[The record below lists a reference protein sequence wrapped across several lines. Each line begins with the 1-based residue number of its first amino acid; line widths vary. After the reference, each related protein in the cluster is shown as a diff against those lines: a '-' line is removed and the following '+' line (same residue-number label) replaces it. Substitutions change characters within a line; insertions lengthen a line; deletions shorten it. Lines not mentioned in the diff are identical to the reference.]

1 MYKLNELPDYEGLLK
16 QALDKIPDNYDK
28 REGSV
33 IFNAVAPMAMELSY
47 LYLKL
52 RTMTDLIFI
61 DTSVGNWLDR
71 LVLQNGIVRIDSTYA
86 EKYGTFNLPHLEGY
100 IFIKDNIQF
109 EVIQQVDSPDSFTFI
124 YKLRCTEKGEI
135 GNVEN
140 GPLTSLN
147 YIKGLTRAEITGT
160 IHEGSDVESDEHLR
174 QRYIDNVTDI
184 PYGGNQANYRTEIKQ
199 MDGVG
204 NCKVIPVWNGPGT
217 VKCIITNA
225 DYQEPSEQLVKQV
238 QQAIDPTLDGYG
250 IGIAPIGH
258 IVTVVG
264 AQHDPLDI
272 TAEIVT
278 HNPPV
283 DLQSRME
290 AAINR
295 YFQSLNKNWE
305 LLENITVRISQITNV
320 LLDVEG
326 IIDVGEIMINGKN
339 QNYLIDSDKLAKLS
353 SISADS
359 TSRV

>member
-1 MYKLNELPDYEGLLK
+1 MYKLNEIPDYEGLLK

-33 IFNAVAPMAMELSY
+33 IFNAIAPMCMEMSY

-52 RTMTDLIFI
+52 RNLTDLIFI
-61 DTSVGNWLDR
+61 DTSVGVYLDR
-71 LVLQNGIVRIDSTYA
+71 LVIQNGIQRMDSTYA

-100 IFIKDNIQF
+100 IFIKDEIQF
-109 EVIQQVDSPDSFTFI
+109 EVIQQVENPDDETFI

-147 YIKGLTRAEITGT
+147 YITGLKRAEITGT

-184 PYGGNQANYRTEIKQ
+184 PFGGNQANYRTEIKQ

-225 DYQEPSEQLVKQV
+225 DYEEPSEQLVKQV

-264 AQHDPLDI
+264 AKHDPI
-272 TAEIVT
+272 TIEAQLTT
-278 HNPPV
+278 HNPPS
-283 DLQSRME
+283 DLQSRLE
-290 AAINR
+290 FAINE
-295 YFQSLNKNWE
+295 YFKTMNKNWE
-305 LLENITVRISQITNV
+305 QLENIIIRISQITNY

-326 IIDVGEIMINGKN
+326 VIDVGTVKINGKEE
-339 QNYLIDSDKLAKLS
+339 NYIIDDDKLAKLS
-353 SISADS
+353 KITA
-359 TSRV
+359 TTTTKA